1 MSRMR
6 VNRSERTPV
15 SAVFSLS
22 AGLPCSWRWWAVPL
36 VGLMAGPVLA
46 SDWEITPRI
55 STSVEITDNATL
67 APRGQEES
75 DIIGTVRPG
84 ISLRQEG
91 PRMDTRIDYSLNA
104 RRYASESREDRTTH
118 SLRARN
124 DWQIIP
130 DTFFLETRATRT
142 ENAASLLGPVGIGDS
157 TPRANL
163 QESTRYSISPVLRTR
178 YGSFANQE
186 IRYTYDEIRYHR
198 GDRPNS
204 DAHRAEYTLDSGA
217 AFNRPFWQLAA
228 SYEEERYDDGIEGEF
243 GEVSATLGYRFGR
256 SLRLFGVVGQ
266 EYNDFPTT
274 RDDDDG
280 SFWEVGAGWAPTRVT
295 NIEAR
300 YGERFFGKTR
310 ALSVDHRS
318 RRATYRLSY
327 NEGIGSTR
335 ERRGAQFDVLAD
347 QLGTTVDDLFD
358 QFTLEEVALLLA
370 LAGLT
375 DEALVE
381 DYFFT
386 QTWRAAWNYTTGRS
400 VFGVNAFQT
409 QRESET
415 RSGFGLF
422 QDNNRRT
429 GVNAS
434 WQWQYGPR
442 TTTELATGFT
452 RTRFLGTDRED
463 DRWYLRAGVTRELTP
478 DLTARLSYRHQ
489 RRDSDSAANEYR
501 ENSII
506 GTLTKEF

>member
-1 MSRMR
+1 MR
-6 VNRSERTPV
+6 VNRPETTLGLGEHGVLRAGSWFVVLGLVATP
-15 SAVFSLS
+15 A
-22 AGLPCSWRWWAVPL
+22 
-36 VGLMAGPVLA
+36 LA
-46 SDWEITPRI
+46 SDWEITPRV
-55 STSVEITDNATL
+55 SVSAEVTDNVLL

-75 DIIGTVRPG
+75 DLIGTVRPG
-84 ISLRQEG
+84 ISLRRDG
-91 PRMDTRIDYSLNA
+91 PTMDTRIDYSLND
-104 RRYASESREDRTTH
+104 RRYLNESREGRATH

-124 DWQIIP
+124 DWEIVP
-130 DTFFLETRATRT
+130 DTLFLEARATRT
-142 ENAASLLGPVGIGDS
+142 ENAASLLGPVGIGGS
-157 TPRANL
+157 TPRDNL
-163 QESTRYSISPVLRTR
+163 QETTRYSISPVLRTR

-198 GDRPNS
+198 SDRNNS

-228 SYEEERYDDGIEGEF
+228 FYEKERYEDGVEGEF
-243 GEVSATLGYRFGR
+243 SQISATAGYRFGR
-256 SLRLFGVVGQ
+256 SLRLFGTVG
-266 EYNDFPTT
+266 EEFNDYATT

-280 SFWEVGAGWAPTRVT
+280 GFWEVGAGWAPTRVT

-318 RRATYRLSY
+318 RRASYRVSY

-335 ERRGAQFDVLAD
+335 DRRGAQFDVLAE

-358 QFTLEEVALLLA
+358 QFTLDEISLLLA

-386 QTWRAAWNYTTGRS
+386 QTWRASWRYDTGRS
-400 VFGVNAFQT
+400 VFGVNAFQA
-409 QRESET
+409 QRESEI

-422 QDNNRRT
+422 EDNNRRT

-434 WQWQYGPR
+434 WQWRYGPR
-442 TTTELATGFT
+442 TTTELATGYT

-463 DRWYLRAGVTRELTP
+463 DRWYLRAGVTREITP
-478 DLTARLSYRHQ
+478 DLSARLSYRHQ
-489 RRDSDSAANEYR
+489 RQDSDSAANEYR